1 MPRAGLTAEAVVER
15 AAELLE
21 QRPGDELTLAAVA
34 ESLGVRAPSLYKHVD
49 GLPGLRR
56 GLTLRAKTSLGA
68 ALAQATIGRSRAD
81 AIRSLALAYRRWAIE
96 HPAQYPLTVP
106 APVEGDEADRAASAA
121 AVEVITAVLAAYEL
135 VGDDAVDAT
144 RFFRATVH
152 GFVSLE
158 SSGSFKL
165 ARDLE
170 RSYAALVESV
180 VTALET
186 WQVESPHD

>member
-1 MPRAGLTAEAVVER
+1 MPRAGLGTASVTTAG
-15 AAELLE
+15 AELADESGL
-21 QRPGDELTLAAVA
+21 GELTMGLLA
-34 ESLGVRAPSLYKHVD
+34 ERLGVKTPSLYKHVD

-56 GLTLRAKTSLGA
+56 GLTLRAKASLGA

-81 AIRSLALAYRRWAIE
+81 AIRSLALAYRRWALE
-96 HPAQYPLTVP
+96 HPMQYPLTVP
-106 APVEGDEADRAASAA
+106 VAADDDEADRAASTA
-121 AVEVITAVLAAYEL
+121 AVEVIYAVLGGYDL

-144 RFFRATVH
+144 RFLRATVH

-158 SSGSFKL
+158 SAGSFKL
-165 ARDLE
+165 ERDLE

-186 WQVESPHD
+186 WRAA

>member
-21 QRPGDELTLAAVA
+21 QRPDDELTLAAVA
-34 ESLGVRAPSLYKHVD
+34 ESLGVRTPSLYKHVD

-56 GLTLRAKTSLGA
+56 GLTLRAKASIGA

-81 AIRSLALAYRRWAIE
+81 AICSLALAYRRWALE
-96 HPAQYPLTVP
+96 HPMQYPLTVP
-106 APVEGDEADRAASAA
+106 VAADDDEADRAASTA
-121 AVEVITAVLAAYEL
+121 AVEVIYAVLAGYDL

-144 RFFRATVH
+144 RFLRAAVH

-158 SSGSFKL
+158 SAGSFKL
-165 ARDLE
+165 ERDLE

-186 WQVESPHD
+186 WRPAR